1 MKIRNLAV
9 LLAAAV
15 LLGFW
20 AYRIVDTGRQARR
33 PARVGQT
40 VFENLP
46 VNDVAGIFI
55 TTPETNF
62 AIKRDEQQWKV
73 PARFNYP
80 AKFDK
85 VADTLVA
92 LRELKIGQVV
102 PGGSER
108 AAAFNLQ
115 PPGSNAVAAA
125 TRLELRDAAD
135 KLLGELLI
143 GKHFNTQP
151 RGGSQQQMMFGGG
164 GYPSGHYVML
174 PDGMVAVVGR
184 TLDNMIE
191 PAKSWLADDFINVA
205 AADIEEIKV
214 TGPGRAPVKVLRDKV
229 SKTLSL
235 AGLKP
240 EEGTA
245 DSAKLSQLAGALS
258 YLSFDDVADPA
269 LKPAETGLDQ
279 PVVFTARANGGRVYT
294 LRIGKPVSSNS
305 TDRYVAARVEYVAP
319 PEPEKK
325 AESDTAATNAPAVLP
340 EPAAEDGQKDKAD
353 PKEEARGLDAKI
365 SPWIYILRSYR
376 MDNML
381 LERDKL
387 ITPPPKPEAKDEEP
401 AAAPAGAEAAP
412 AAKPAVKP
420 AAKPAV
426 KQTDKPAV
434 KPAAKPAVKP
444 ADKPA
449 VKPAANPA
457 EKAATKPAEKTAIQP
472 AAKPAEP
479 AAPAAEKP
487 AAP

>member
-1 MKIRNLAV
+1 MKMRNLAV

-33 PARVGQT
+33 PARVGQA
-40 VFENLP
+40 VFEDLP
-46 VNDVAGIFI
+46 VNDVARIVI

-62 AIKRDEQQWKV
+62 AVQRDEQQWKV

-135 KLLGELLI
+135 KPLGELLI

-151 RGGSQQQMMFGGG
+151 RGGSQQQQMMFGGG

-191 PAKSWLADDFINVA
+191 PAKSWLADEFINVNA
-205 AADIEEIKV
+205 SDLDEVEITGPDRAPIKV
-214 TGPGRAPVKVLRDKV
+214 RRDPV

-235 AGLKP
+235 AGLQS

-245 DSAKLSQLAGALS
+245 DSGKLSQLAGALG

-269 LKPAETGLDQ
+269 LTPAETGLDK
-279 PVVFTARANGGRVYT
+279 PVVFTARANDGRVYT
-294 LRIGKPVSSNS
+294 LHIGKPVSSNS

-325 AESDTAATNAPAVLP
+325 TESDTAATNAPAGLP
-340 EPAAEDGQKDKAD
+340 EPAAEDGRKDKAD
-353 PKEEARGLDAKI
+353 PKEEARVLAEKL

-376 MDNML
+376 LDNML

-387 ITPPPKPEAKDEEP
+387 ITPPPKPEEKEEQP
-401 AAAPAGAEAAP
+401 TAAEAGAEPAPVTKPADKPSAKPAVKPAAKPAEKP

-420 AAKPAV
+420 AAKPA
-426 KQTDKPAV
+426 A
-434 KPAAKPAVKP
+434 
-444 ADKPA
+444 
-449 VKPAANPA
+449 
-457 EKAATKPAEKTAIQP
+457 KAATKPEAKAATQP
-472 AAKPAEP
+472 AVKPAEP
-479 AAPAAEKP
+479 AAPAAEQP
-487 AAP
+487 AEP